1 MKDSQKKTR
10 RKDGEGGE
18 GRLCSRLVGEE
29 GRAVEV
35 GVRIVD
41 FELLDGPPRR
51 SAVGDVAAETFRHAR
66 VEDSEHKTTTSEDER
81 ARVAL
86 CGEVAGRLTVVVN
99 GHFDG
104 LSAKRIAEISL
115 QSGIASRRKVGGVA
129 VLPDDVNGISILVVT
144 VGSS

>member
-1 MKDSQKKTR
+1 MKDGQE
-10 RKDGEGGE
+10 RKDSEGGE
-18 GRLCSRLVGEE
+18 RRLCSRLAGEE

-35 GVRIVD
+35 GVRIVN

-51 SAVGDVAAETFRHAR
+51 SAIGDVAAETFQHAR
-66 VEDSEHKTTTSEDER
+66 VEDIEHMTITSEDER

-99 GHFDG
+99 GHFDR
-104 LSAKRIAEISL
+104 LSTKLIAKISF

-129 VLPDDVNGISILVVT
+129 ILPNDVNGIPILVVT